1 MGFAVAKAGRPDHSL
16 HMVTVPVIPAP
27 LQIHGVSLI
36 CRRDGRFLLVERGK
50 EQWKGWIA
58 YPGGSIEAGETPE
71 EAAIRE
77 LKEETALDAGSLSHV
92 ITVDL
97 ALEGKAYAKSY
108 FLSVYRA
115 LDVSGIEQAGDDAAA
130 IHWLTIEEMTSAN
143 VTDSTLDVARSVA
156 EIEDASGAHS
166 VSP

>member
-1 MGFAVAKAGRPDHSL
+1 M
-16 HMVTVPVIPAP
+16 
-27 LQIHGVSLI
+27 
-36 CRRDGRFLLVERGK
+36 LVERGK
-50 EQWKGWIA
+50 EPWKGWLA
-58 YPGGSIEAGETPE
+58 FPGGSIEAGETPE

-130 IHWLTIEEMTSAN
+130 IHWLTIEEMASAN
-143 VTDSTLDVARSVA
+143 VTDSTLDVARAVV

>member
-1 MGFAVAKAGRPDHSL
+1 
-16 HMVTVPVIPAP
+16 MVTVPVIPAP

-50 EQWKGWIA
+50 EPWKGWLA
-58 YPGGSIEAGETPE
+58 FPGGGIDAGETPE

-77 LKEETALDAGSLSHV
+77 LKEETALNAGSLSHV

-115 LDVSGIEQAGDDAAA
+115 LDVSGTEQAGDDAAA
-130 IHWLTIEEMTSAN
+130 IHWLTIEEMASAN

-156 EIEDASGAHS
+156 EAEDNSLF
-166 VSP
+166 

>member
-1 MGFAVAKAGRPDHSL
+1 MGFAVAKSGWPDHSL
-16 HMVTVPVIPAP
+16 CMVTIPVIPAP
-27 LQIHGVSLI
+27 VQIHGVSLI

-50 EQWKGWIA
+50 EPWKGWLA
-58 YPGGSIEAGETPE
+58 FPGGSIEAGETPE

-77 LKEETALDAGSLSHV
+77 LKEETALDVRSLSHV

-130 IHWLTIEEMTSAN
+130 IYWLSIDEMAHAN

-156 EIEDASGAHS
+156 EAEDGSGLNA
-166 VSP
+166 